1 MQPILR
7 GLRHLPPFGK
17 PRRRVCP
24 GEVVQETREPT
35 PSGLPAVVERGDDEV
50 GRLVVVIRVELVK
63 EETVLGGEGSDDDC
77 DRKDTDQD
85 QRDYYSPSGYDGAF
99 HQLPHE
105 VEGRSQLAC
114 DADSSGGI
122 KYVETVSGS

>member
-7 GLRHLPPFGK
+7 GLGDLPPFGK

-35 PSGLPAVVERGDDEV
+35 HSGLPAVVERGDDEI

-63 EETVLGGEGSDDDC
+63 EETVLGGEGSDDDR
-77 DRKDTDQD
+77 DRKDADQD
-85 QRDYYSPSGYDGAF
+85 ERDYYSPSGYGGAL
-99 HQLPHE
+99 HQLPQQ
-105 VEGRSQLAC
+105 VEGRNQLAC
-114 DADSSGGI
+114 DGDSSGCI
-122 KYVETVSGS
+122 KYVETVS